1 LHDAVAAEQVGTPS
15 IAVMTDAFVS
25 GATLMASALGHAGYP
40 FVVIKHPIASASDRE
55 LLEQARATIEQAT
68 RLLRL

>member
-1 LHDAVAAEQVGTPS
+1 VAAEHAGTPA

-25 GATLMASALGHAGYP
+25 GAELMASTLGHPGYP
-40 FVVIKHPIASASDRE
+40 FAVIRHPIASATDSD
-55 LLEQARATIEQAT
+55 LLGQARSTIEQAT

>member
-1 LHDAVAAEQVGTPS
+1 MAAEQVGTPA
-15 IAVMTDAFVS
+15 IAVMTEAFVS

-40 FVVIKHPIASASDRE
+40 FAVIKHPIASATDGD
-55 LLEQARATIEQAT
+55 LLEQARSTIEQAT